1 MKLLIDSL
9 ILGAV
14 EFSKRA
20 LAFLYGWRVFMNTLR
35 VQSIA
40 RKRKEKKFGLA
51 YQYTNSQ
58 GDWTFGTDVIFA
70 STPEQAV
77 EKFHQKNTWIEVR
90 HFMNIRVVEI
100 P

>member
-14 EFSKRA
+14 GFSKRA
-20 LAFLYGWRVFMNTLR
+20 LAFLYGWRVFLNTLR

-40 RKRKEKKFGLA
+40 WKGREKKFGLA
-51 YQYTNSQ
+51 YQYTDVQ
-58 GDWTFGTDVIFA
+58 GDWVFGTTVIHA
-70 STPEQAV
+70 NTPEEAV
-77 EKFHQKNTWIEVR
+77 ETFKKENTWIEVR

>member
-1 MKLLIDSL
+1 
-9 ILGAV
+9 
-14 EFSKRA
+14 
-20 LAFLYGWRVFMNTLR
+20 MNTLR

-40 RKRKEKKFGLA
+40 RNMKEKKFGLA

-58 GDWTFGTDVIFA
+58 GDWVFGTDVIHA

-77 EKFHQKNTWIEVR
+77 EKFNQRNPWIEVS